1 MTTKTFFPLSALI
14 LLVLGFSS
22 CKEDV
27 KDFGGATAEA
37 LNETFGTGFADE
49 VLRDVSIDKN
59 GNIYV
64 SSKTKIYKLDANGVA
79 TVFAGSNTSAV
90 TDGKGTAASFRNI
103 DLMSFDD
110 AGNIYVIDFQFIRKV
125 SPNGT
130 VISLQIT
137 KPGSYLFKNYDEMT
151 VPPAPPVFTGIF
163 VKGNAMF
170 VSIGPVVFKVIGNRF
185 TEFAGGGGQGFVDG
199 QGRKARFSQTHA
211 IVPNISGEA
220 MIVSDG
226 GSLRKIL
233 IADSIVTTIT
243 GSDKFGMKDGNLN
256 EASYQTINDFVIDKN
271 GVYYLSSFNTVR
283 KISADGQVSTI
294 AGPIKSD
301 GSAFQAGGIAIDLS
315 NKYLYITDLNKKATL
330 IRIDLTK

>member
-1 MTTKTFFPLSALI
+1 MTTKTFFPVSALI

-22 CKEDV
+22 CNEDV
-27 KDFGGATAEA
+27 KDFGGPTAEA

-110 AGNIYVIDFQFIRKV
+110 AGNIYAIDYQFIRKI
-125 SPNGT
+125 SPDGS
-130 VISLQIT
+130 VASLQIT
-137 KPGSYLFKNYDEMT
+137 KPGSFLFKNYDEMT
-151 VPPAPPVFTGIF
+151 VPPAHPEFIGIF
-163 VKGNAMF
+163 VKENAIF
-170 VSIGPVVFKVIGNRF
+170 TSTGVSIIKIIGNRYN
-185 TEFAGGGGQGFVDG
+185 EYAGGGGQGFVDG
-199 QGRKARFSQTHA
+199 QGNNAKFGSIHA
-211 IVPNISGEA
+211 IVYYKSNEV
-220 MIVSDG
+220 IVSDR
-226 GSLRKIL
+226 GSLRKVSL
-233 IADSIVTTIT
+233 PDSVVTTIT
-243 GSDKFGMKDGNLN
+243 GSDKFGAKDGSLA
-256 EASYQTINDFVIDKN
+256 EAAYQAINDFVIDTN

-283 KISADGQVSTI
+283 KISTDGQVSTI

-301 GSAFQAGGIAIDLS
+301 GYPFQGGGIAIDAN
-315 NKYLYITDLNKKATL
+315 NKYLYVTDMNKKATL